1 MSNIPRRAFVPASPP
16 FVADGQDP
24 TFAAIERHRAA
35 MAAFSDAV
43 DISAVSL
50 PGPEFD
56 AANAITARRSDEM
69 GNAGV
74 DLVTVQPTTF
84 AGLIALLSHI
94 VGCLRPEKG
103 EDWRLPGM
111 LLFEMEQRP
120 IAGPRPKAV
129 RLKQEPDELMRARE
143 LHAAKI
149 RQIAEALIAA
159 GYVSLDEQAGVLG
172 LSRSTTWTIIQAK
185 HKNSGLSGAV
195 IKCMLA
201 QPRLP
206 PAARAKI
213 LEYVRDKSAGVYGHN
228 PRQVRRFIEAL
239 SSLRP
244 ETPLPKLVRAYAA

>member
-1 MSNIPRRAFVPASPP
+1 MSGLDSTVEGKCRPVPAGGTTMSNIPRRAFVPASPP

-111 LLFEMEQRP
+111 LLFDSQTGWLRP
-120 IAGPRPKAV
+120 AQFLEPRSEEFAYF
-129 RLKQEPDELMRARE
+129 A
-143 LHAAKI
+143 
-149 RQIAEALIAA
+149 
-159 GYVSLDEQAGVLG
+159 
-172 LSRSTTWTIIQAK
+172 
-185 HKNSGLSGAV
+185 
-195 IKCMLA
+195 MLA
-201 QPRLP
+201 VTNTIRRLVGG
-206 PAARAKI
+206 A
-213 LEYVRDKSAGVYGHN
+213 SMTG
-228 PRQVRRFIEAL
+228 
-239 SSLRP
+239 
-244 ETPLPKLVRAYAA
+244 